1 MFVLQ
6 IEHEVFNFESWKEV
20 FDNDLKGRQKAG
32 VNQYE
37 IFCLSNNPNYV
48 ILHLWFD
55 YFDQAEVSMALLLN
69 LWNADTSNHLKDPQV
84 RIFDMVDWNF
94 VN

>member
-6 IEHEVFNFESWKEV
+6 IEQEVFDFESWKKV
-20 FDNDLKGRQKAG
+20 FDGDLKGRQQAG

-37 IFCLSNNPNYV
+37 IFCLSDNPNYV
-48 ILHLWFD
+48 ILHLWYK
-55 YFDQAEVSMALLLN
+55 YFDQAEISMARLRN
-69 LWNADTSNHLKDPQV
+69 FWNADASQKLKNPQA

-94 VN
+94 ID

>member
-6 IEHEVFNFESWKEV
+6 IEHEVFDFDSWKKV
-20 FDNDLKGRQKAG
+20 FDNDLKDRQQAG

-48 ILHLWFD
+48 IIHLWFD
-55 YFDQAEVSMALLLN
+55 YFDQAEISMALLRS
-69 LWNADTSNHLKDPQV
+69 LWKAEDSERIKNPQV
-84 RIFDMVDWNF
+84 RIFDMVDWSF
-94 VN
+94 VE

>member
-6 IEHEVFNFESWKEV
+6 IEHEVFNFDSWKKI
-20 FDNDLKGRQKAG
+20 FDGDLKGRQQAG

-37 IFCLSNNPNYV
+37 IFCLSDNPNYV
-48 ILHLWFD
+48 IIHLWFD
-55 YFDQAEVSMALLLN
+55 YFDQAEISKALLFN
-69 LWNADTSNHLKDPQV
+69 LWNADNSNQLKNQQA

-94 VN
+94 VD